1 MPNKK
6 ASAIWSGNLK
16 EGSGTI
22 NSESGVL
29 SRDAFS
35 FASRFEDKE
44 QTNPEE
50 LIGAAHAGCYSM
62 ALSNELH
69 SAGYES
75 KSVSTKATVTL
86 DMVDGNPTITTIK
99 LTAEA
104 DVPGLSDSEF
114 QKIATATKDACPV
127 SRALAG
133 TDIELDASLVN

>member
-6 ASAIWSGNLK
+6 ASAVWNGNLK
-16 EGSGTI
+16 EGSGSI

-29 SRDAFS
+29 EKAAFS
-35 FASRFEDKE
+35 FASRFEDKD

-69 SAGYES
+69 GAGHES
-75 KSVSTKATVTL
+75 NSVETNATVTL
-86 DMVDGNPTITTIK
+86 EMVDGTPTITKIK
-99 LTAEA
+99 LTSVA

-114 QKIATATKDACPV
+114 QKIASATKDACPV
-127 SRALAG
+127 SRALNG
-133 TDIELDASLVN
+133 VDIELEASLS

>member
-6 ASAIWSGNLK
+6 ASAVWNGNLK

-29 SRDAFS
+29 DKVAFS
-35 FASRFEDKE
+35 FASRFEEAD

-69 SAGYES
+69 SAGHTS
-75 KSVSTKATVTL
+75 NSVSTNADVL
-86 DMVDGNPTITTIK
+86 LEMVDGTPTITKIK
-99 LTAEA
+99 LTAKA

-114 QKIATATKDACPV
+114 QKIATATKEACPV

-133 TDIELDASLVN
+133 VDIVLDASLS

>member
-6 ASAIWSGNLK
+6 ASAVWNGNLK

-29 SRDAFS
+29 AEDAFS
-35 FASRFEDKE
+35 FASRFEEAD

-69 SAGYES
+69 SAGHDS
-75 KSVSTKATVTL
+75 KSVSTNADVSL
-86 DMVDGNPTITTIK
+86 EIVDGTPTITKIK
-99 LTAEA
+99 LIAKA

-114 QKIATATKDACPV
+114 QKIASATKDACPV

-133 TDIELDASLVN
+133 VEIELDASLA

>member
-6 ASAIWSGNLK
+6 ASAVWNGNLK

-22 NSESGVL
+22 DSESGVL
-29 SRDAFS
+29 SEDTFS
-35 FASRFEDKE
+35 FASRFEDAN

-69 SAGYES
+69 SAGHDS
-75 KSVSTKATVTL
+75 KNVSTKATVTL
-86 DMVDGNPTITTIK
+86 DMVDGAPTITTIK
-99 LTAEA
+99 LVAQA
-104 DVPGLSDSEF
+104 NVPGLDNEEF
-114 QKIATATKDACPV
+114 QKIASATKEACPV

-133 TDIELDASLVN
+133 TEIELEASLVS

>member
-6 ASAIWSGNLK
+6 ASAVWNGNLK
-16 EGSGTI
+16 EGNGKI

-29 SRDAFS
+29 NDAPFS
-35 FASRFEDKE
+35 FASRFEDAG
-44 QTNPEE
+44 QSNPEE

-69 SAGYES
+69 SAGHDS

-86 DMVDGNPTITTIK
+86 DMVDGNPTVTTIK
-99 LTAEA
+99 LVAKA

-114 QKIATATKDACPV
+114 QKIASATKDACPI

-133 TDIELDASLVN
+133 VEIELTASLK

>member
-1 MPNKK
+1 MPNKN
-6 ASAIWSGNLK
+6 ASAVWNGNLK

-29 SRDAFS
+29 SEASFT
-35 FASRFEDKE
+35 FASRFEDAD

-69 SAGYES
+69 GAGHES
-75 KSVSTKATVTL
+75 NSVETKATVTL
-86 DMVDGNPTITTIK
+86 EMVDGTPTITTIK
-99 LTAEA
+99 LTTTA

-114 QKIATATKDACPV
+114 QKIASATKDACPV

-133 TDIELDASLVN
+133 TKIELDASLS

>member
-6 ASAIWSGNLK
+6 ASAVWNGNLK

-29 SRDAFS
+29 AEDAFS
-35 FASRFEDKE
+35 FASRFEEAD

-69 SAGYES
+69 SAGHDS
-75 KSVSTKATVTL
+75 KSVSTNADVSL
-86 DMVDGNPTITTIK
+86 EMVDGTPTITKIK
-99 LTAEA
+99 LIAKA

-114 QKIATATKDACPV
+114 QKIASATKDACPV

-133 TDIELDASLVN
+133 VEIELDASLA

>member
-6 ASAIWSGNLK
+6 ASAVWNGNLK
-16 EGSGTI
+16 EGSGSI

-29 SRDAFS
+29 DKAAFS
-35 FASRFEDKE
+35 FASRFEEKN

-69 SAGYES
+69 GAGHES
-75 KSVSTKATVTL
+75 NSVETNATVTL
-86 DMVDGNPTITTIK
+86 EMVDGTPTITTIK
-99 LTAEA
+99 LTSVA

-114 QKIATATKDACPV
+114 QKIASATKDACPV
-127 SRALAG
+127 SRALNG
-133 TDIELDASLVN
+133 VDIELEASLS